1 MKRLKIILLIG
12 SAILLIYS
20 ITRMEI
26 PSNKNQNNSETQSL
40 REAVNKLSE
49 RVIDLERGSSI
60 AGQIRHP
67 LDNQSMDVFRKA
79 LQDEVGNY
87 IFNTAWERY
96 FYYFTFFDS
105 SSWPKAVTGTGAVD
119 YGGGVTL
126 RTGATNG
133 STADVSLNTGGGVTG
148 LFYNTTEKYQ
158 RFRVVATFTDTTTQT
173 IYMVRGNLDNGV
185 YFGFKIVNATLYGVS
200 NNGGGEVTVLL
211 GAIINGADSFA
222 FEARFSPKDK
232 IVFYVNNIER
242 GVLTTGLPTNDG
254 LVGIGHLQITND
266 AAGDRWT
273 TIHYFEFIQERPET
287 KQ

>member
-1 MKRLKIILLIG
+1 MKKAKIISLIG
-12 SAILLIYS
+12 VAILLIY
-20 ITRMEI
+20 ITMEI
-26 PSNKNQNNSETQSL
+26 PSNKNQNNSEQVNL
-40 REAVNKLSE
+40 RESINKLSQ
-49 RVIDLERGSSI
+49 RVINLENKI
-60 AGQIRHP
+60 NLAGQIRHP

-79 LQDEVGNY
+79 LRDEVGNY
-87 IFNTAWERY
+87 VFDINWQRY

-105 SSWPKAVTGTGAVD
+105 SSWPKAVTGSGSVD

-126 RTGATNG
+126 MTGATNG
-133 STADVSLNTGGGVTG
+133 SKAEVSLNTGGGVTG

-158 RFRVVATFTDTTTQT
+158 RFRVVATFTDTTAQT

-200 NNGGGEVTVLL
+200 NNGGGEATVLL
-211 GAIINGADSFA
+211 GAIINGSDSFA

-242 GVLTTGLPTNDG
+242 GVLTTELPTNDG
-254 LVGIGHLQITND
+254 LVGIGHMKITAD
-266 AAGDRWT
+266 SAADRWT